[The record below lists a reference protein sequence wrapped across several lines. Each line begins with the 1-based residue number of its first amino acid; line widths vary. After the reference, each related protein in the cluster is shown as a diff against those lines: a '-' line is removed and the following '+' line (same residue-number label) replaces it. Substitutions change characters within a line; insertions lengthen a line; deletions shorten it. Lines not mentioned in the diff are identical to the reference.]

1 MTTMALAGVLMAAGA
16 AAAADGPLVMGNG
29 SEEVKV
35 LPSAVQ
41 LTIKLVVKK
50 ESLDEA
56 IAEMETRTKET
67 VAKIRALAPTEDSLV
82 VSGPVQMTM
91 DKEAR
96 QRMRYMRGRY
106 EEEEEEEDKK
116 DESMLTT
123 EVKAQW
129 ALASTEMI
137 PLLREAAK
145 LRKAVDEAFPKEEK
159 EEKEPETEEEMER
172 MLMAMAEAEEGGPE
186 GRPIFTYVSKL
197 SQDQLDQALR
207 KAFAEA
213 KTRAARTAK
222 AAGAGLGAIVNV
234 NSTIGASASS
244 MRAQAMMYE
253 YGYPSAYR
261 GMAGGGG
268 TDAESPQLGE
278 HEFAVGI
285 TVSFKL
291 KGSE

>member
-1 MTTMALAGVLMAAGA
+1 MLFVAGA
-16 AAAADGPLVMGNG
+16 AAAADAPLVTANG

-41 LTIKLVVKK
+41 LTIKLVAKK
-50 ESLDEA
+50 EVLDEA
-56 IAEMETRTKET
+56 IVEIETKTKET
-67 VAKIRALAPTEDSLV
+67 VAKIKALGPAEGSLV
-82 VSGPVQMTM
+82 VSGPSQVTM
-91 DKEAR
+91 DEDAR
-96 QRMRYMRGRY
+96 QRMRRMQGRY
-106 EEEEEEEDKK
+106 GEEEEDEDKK
-116 DESMLTT
+116 DEITLST

-129 ALASTEMI
+129 PLVSTEMI

-145 LRKAVDEAFPKEEK
+145 LRKAVDEAFPQEVK

-172 MLMAMAEAEEGGPE
+172 MLMAMAEAQGGAPE
-186 GRPIFTYVSKL
+186 GRPTFTYISKL
-197 SQDQLDQALR
+197 SEDQLDKALS

-213 KTRAARTAK
+213 KATAARTAK
-222 AAGAGLGAIVNV
+222 TAGAALGAIVNV

-261 GMAGGGG
+261 SLSGGE
-268 TDAESPQLGE
+268 TEAEAPQLGE
-278 HEFAVGI
+278 YEFAVGV